1 MLNFPHLPA
10 EDWWLKVDDT
20 LIKWRTKWTSEV
32 QITKYVISWLHP
44 LLNQLLINITSAFN
58 DVYAKDK
65 QTFGEPFSTELKA
78 VEARQLPKWQQ
89 VLHTFSKEV
98 KVIVSK
104 KRKAPTS

>member
-1 MLNFPHLPA
+1 MA
-10 EDWWLKVDDT
+10 SSIV
-20 LIKWRTKWTSEV
+20 
-32 QITKYVISWLHP
+32 
-44 LLNQLLINITSAFN
+44 NQLLINITSAFN

-65 QTFGEPFSTELKA
+65 QKFGEPFSTELKA